1 MVLIRIFEFWK
12 KSQAVNQFSKSIR
25 SRNLG
30 IMYRK
35 FTRSTSVFRFTFQ
48 NKWRGFA
55 IIEIGYFSQRYRKF
69 KRRKC
74 SHLPL
79 PPNADRVAK
88 HSHLTSLCWCVLFS
102 VSVLSVGTSWVC
114 YEQCIFVGFSTCLL
128 DIYFLCSSQP
138 WIIWNFVSV
147 FLLLY

>member
-1 MVLIRIFEFWK
+1 MKWK
-12 KSQAVNQFSKSIR
+12 IGESCIEKLRDRPTFLGLLSDTNEGFRNNRNQF
-25 SRNLG
+25 
-30 IMYRK
+30 
-35 FTRSTSVFRFTFQ
+35 
-48 NKWRGFA
+48 
-55 IIEIGYFSQRYRKF
+55 FSQRYRKF

-102 VSVLSVGTSWVC
+102 VSVFSVGTSWVC
-114 YEQCIFVGFSTCLL
+114 YEQCIFVGFSTCVL
-128 DIYFLCSSQP
+128 DIYFLCSSPP